1 MHYPSFIMKV
11 KLSDV
16 IEKSAGKK
24 IIMRLPFRVTL
35 LRKVLCTHGLAG

>member
-1 MHYPSFIMKV
+1 LRWSQRGASSMHYPPFFIKV

-24 IIMRLPFRVTL
+24 
-35 LRKVLCTHGLAG
+35 